1 MDRRKALKTTGMVA
15 GATAMMPSLLTIL
28 QSCKQESRLGWQPL
42 FFVESEAK
50 FISTL
55 VDIILP
61 RTSTPGALDV
71 KVDMFIDKVVAEVY
85 DETAQKQIKSQIALF
100 NAQCEENFG
109 KAFLDLSDE
118 DRILALEREEKVSA
132 KFNRDVWGTAIGK
145 QEPIGFYRSLKSM
158 ALWAYFSSEEIGKN
172 VLSYDPI
179 PGSYKGCIPLTDV
192 GNKWS
197 L

>member
-1 MDRRKALKTTGMVA
+1 MA
-15 GATAMMPSLLTIL
+15 GAAVMMPSLLSIL

-42 FFVESEAK
+42 FFVESEAR
-50 FISTL
+50 FISAL

-61 RTSTPGALDV
+61 RTGTPGALDV
-71 KVDMFIDKVVAEVY
+71 KVDIFIDKVVAEVY
-85 DETAQKQIKSQIALF
+85 DKTAQEEIKSEIGLF
-100 NAQCEENFG
+100 NTQCEEHFG
-109 KAFLDLSDE
+109 KAFLDLSEE
-118 DRILALEREEKVSA
+118 DRIKVLQKEEKESA
-132 KFNRDVWGTAIGK
+132 KFNRDVWGTTVGE

-179 PGSYKGCIPLTDV
+179 PGNYKGCIPMADV